1 MKKNIK
7 TKNII
12 VKTAADIFMPL
23 GLLFGIYVIL
33 HGHLSPGG
41 GFQGGVI
48 VASAV
53 ILVYFGYGNEGLKKV
68 FKIEFLKKGETLGAI
83 MYSGFALIGIIFGAN
98 FCKNIFMDVGGA
110 GNPGDL
116 FSSGT
121 IFFMNFSVGFKV
133 LTGIGFLILFMF
145 GLLASESKNNNE

>member
-1 MKKNIK
+1 MKKSAK
-7 TKNII
+7 SKNII

-23 GLLFGIYVIL
+23 GLIFGIYVIL

-41 GFQGGVI
+41 GFQGGVV

-53 ILVYFGYGNEGLKKV
+53 VFVYLGYGQRGLKKV
-68 FKIEFLKKGETLGAI
+68 FNLEGLKIGETLGAI
-83 MYSGFALIGIIFGAN
+83 MYSAFALVGIIFGAN
-98 FCKNIFMDVGGA
+98 FCRNIFVDKGIA

-116 FSSGT
+116 YSSGT
-121 IFFMNFSVGFKV
+121 IFWMNLSVGFKV

-145 GLLASESKNNNE
+145 GLMSSVEEKE

>member
-7 TKNII
+7 SKNII
-12 VKTAADIFMPL
+12 VKTASDIFMPL
-23 GLLFGIYVIL
+23 GLMFGIYVIL

-53 ILVYFGYGNEGLKKV
+53 VLVYLGYGQEGLKKV
-68 FKIEFLKKGETLGAI
+68 FNPELLKKSETLGAI
-83 MYSGFALIGIIFGAN
+83 AYSAFALIGILFGAN
-98 FCKNIFMDVGGA
+98 FCRNIFVSKGTA

-116 FSSGT
+116 YSSGT
-121 IFFMNFSVGFKV
+121 IFWMNLSVGFKV
-133 LTGIGFLILFMF
+133 LTGVGFLMLFMLA
-145 GLLASESKNNNE
+145 LLAGKEETE